1 MNSLKIFNFEG
12 NNVRTV
18 DIEGKTYFVAKDVAK
33 ILQYSS
39 TANAVS
45 NHVPDKYKG
54 VTELMTPGGKQKVV
68 VINEAGLYK
77 LVFHSKMPQA
87 EQFTDWIAE
96 TVLPSIREKGVYMT
110 NQKAFD
116 LTHNPGALGDLLLQA
131 GEQLKMKDAQISE
144 LTPKALFAEQ
154 IAKSHDTILIRDLA
168 KLLYKNGIAIGQK
181 ELFRWMLEKDYLI
194 KKHNGY
200 TPTQKSV
207 QLGILELRETPVL
220 HRYTSPTINFTTL
233 VTTKGQ
239 QYFIKKFLAVNKE
252 IETQK

>member
-1 MNSLKIFNFEG
+1 MNNLRSFSFAGIDI
-12 NNVRTV
+12 RTSV
-18 DIEGKTYFVAKDVAK
+18 IDGEPYFVAKDVADVLGYSETNALTK
-33 ILQYSS
+33 RLDDEDFISAKLSGMNMKSIL
-39 TANAVS
+39 
-45 NHVPDKYKG
+45 
-54 VTELMTPGGKQKVV
+54 
-68 VINEAGLYK
+68 INESGLYTSIIGSK
-77 LVFHSKMPQA
+77 LPNTKPFKY
-87 EQFTDWIAE
+87 WITHE
-96 TVLPSIREKGVYMT
+96 VLPSIRKNGVYMT
-110 NQKAFD
+110 NQKAYD

-207 QLGILELRETPVL
+207 QLGILELRETPIL
-220 HRYTSPTINFTTL
+220 HKYTSPTINFTTL
-233 VTTKGQ
+233 ITTKGQ
-239 QYFIKKFLAVNKE
+239 QYFIKKFLAVNKA
-252 IETQK
+252 IEMQK